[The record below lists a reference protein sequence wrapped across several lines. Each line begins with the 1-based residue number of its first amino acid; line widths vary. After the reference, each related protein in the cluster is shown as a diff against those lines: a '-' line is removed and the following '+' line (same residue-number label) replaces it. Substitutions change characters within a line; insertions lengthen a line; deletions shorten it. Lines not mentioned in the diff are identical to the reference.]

1 MPLST
6 FDRTDNIARLSE
18 GTYDVLVV
26 GGGIT
31 GAGVALDAAS
41 RGLRTALVE
50 RDDFASGTSS
60 KSSKLVHGG
69 LRYLQN
75 GDGRLVYQALG
86 ERKRLRHNAPHL
98 VKILPF
104 LLPIL
109 TKDGLLPRRVARAL
123 GTAMWMYDLTGGWR
137 IGKFHKRL
145 KADAAHSHVPTMD
158 REKIAGGYL
167 YYDAT
172 VDDARLVL
180 TVARTAAAHGAAVAN
195 RCRVTSFDH
204 DDAGRVTGARVDTG

>member
-1 MPLST
+1 MPRS
-6 FDRTDNIARLSE
+6 DRDERKCRICK
-18 GTYDVLVV
+18 
-26 GGGIT
+26 
-31 GAGVALDAAS
+31 
-41 RGLRTALVE
+41 LR
-50 RDDFASGTSS
+50 
-60 KSSKLVHGG
+60 
-69 LRYLQN
+69 
-75 GDGRLVYQALG
+75 

-123 GTAMWMYDLTGGWR
+123 GTAMWLYDITGGWR

-145 KADAAHSHVPTMD
+145 KADAAYAHLPTMQ
-158 REKIAGGYL
+158 REKLAGGYL

-180 TVARTAAAHGAAVAN
+180 TVARTAAIHGAVVAN
-195 RCRVTSFDH
+195 RCRVTGFEH
-204 DDAGRVTGARVDTG
+204 NAGRVSAATVETGTGEITVKRASS